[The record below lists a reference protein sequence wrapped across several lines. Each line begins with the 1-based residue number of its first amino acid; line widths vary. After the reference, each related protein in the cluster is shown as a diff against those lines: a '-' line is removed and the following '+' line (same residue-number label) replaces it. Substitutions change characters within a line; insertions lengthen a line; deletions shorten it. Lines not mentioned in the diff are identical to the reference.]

1 VERAT
6 FGAGCF
12 WGPEETFRK
21 VDGVTSTS
29 VGYMGGHLENPTYE
43 EVCTGRTGY
52 AEVVQVDFDP
62 SRIAYEELLEI
73 FWACHDPTTRNRQGP
88 DVGTQYRS
96 VVFFHSPEQEAVA
109 HASKEKLERSGRHRG
124 GIVTESTPATT
135 YYPAE
140 EYHQR
145 YVEKRR
151 RGWRGT
157 VRRP

>member
-1 VERAT
+1 MERAT

-12 WGPEETFRK
+12 WRPEETFRK

-29 VGYMGGHLENPTYE
+29 VGYMGGSLESPTYE
-43 EVCTGRTGY
+43 EVCTGRTGH
-52 AEVVQVDFDP
+52 AEVVAVEFDP
-62 SRIAYEELLEI
+62 SRVAYEELLEV

-88 DVGTQYRS
+88 DIGTQYRS

-109 HASKEKLERSGRHRG
+109 RASKDKLGGSGRHRNE
-124 GIVTESTPATT
+124 IVTEITPASR

-145 YVEKRR
+145 YVEKRQ
-151 RGWRGT
+151 RGW
-157 VRRP
+157 

>member
-6 FGAGCF
+6 FGVGCF

-29 VGYMGGHLENPTYE
+29 VGFMGGSLENPTYE
-43 EVCTGRTGY
+43 EVCTGRTGH
-52 AEVVQVDFDP
+52 AEVVEVEFDP

-88 DVGTQYRS
+88 DIGTQYRS
-96 VVFFHSPEQEAVA
+96 VLFFHSPEQEAVA
-109 HASKEKLERSGRHRG
+109 GASKEKLERSGRYRSE
-124 GIVTESTPATT
+124 IVTEIAPASS
-135 YYPAE
+135 YYPAD

-145 YVEKRR
+145 YLEKRR
-151 RGWRGT
+151 RGW
-157 VRRP
+157 